1 MNQDSMHSIKY
12 TIKKCYVDKDKDG
25 ESHTSHDNIVWE
37 ILLITWW
44 KYMPVLRQ
52 HVVTF
57 QMLWLFGM
65 VFSYPVRAYWKVS
78 VETSASYQRIKHSNS
93 ATYSTSGHN

>member
-1 MNQDSMHSIKY
+1 
-12 TIKKCYVDKDKDG
+12 
-25 ESHTSHDNIVWE
+25 
-37 ILLITWW
+37 
-44 KYMPVLRQ
+44 MPALRQ